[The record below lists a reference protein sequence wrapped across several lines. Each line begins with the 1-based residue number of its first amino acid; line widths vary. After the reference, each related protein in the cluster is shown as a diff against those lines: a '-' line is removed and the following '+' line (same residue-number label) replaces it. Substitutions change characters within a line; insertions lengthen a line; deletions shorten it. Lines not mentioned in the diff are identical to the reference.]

1 LKRMISITQ
10 KLVDADNA
18 FVELVSGDQMVDTAA
33 LIKRIV
39 LYYDDVL
46 AGLVAERGPRDG
58 TYIKMRR
65 ERNALNEL
73 WQRVKAGEE

>member
-1 LKRMISITQ
+1 MTRWLY
-10 KLVDADNA
+10 
-18 FVELVSGDQMVDTAA
+18 TAA

-39 LYYDDVL
+39 LHYVDVL
-46 AGLVAERGPRDG
+46 ADLVAERGSRDG

-73 WQRVKAGEE
+73 WQRVKAGGEGAVIGAWPGSVA